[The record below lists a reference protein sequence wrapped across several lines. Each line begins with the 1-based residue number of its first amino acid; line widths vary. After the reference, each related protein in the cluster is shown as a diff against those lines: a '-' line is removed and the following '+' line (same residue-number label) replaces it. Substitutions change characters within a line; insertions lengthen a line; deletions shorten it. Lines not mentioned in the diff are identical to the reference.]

1 MLKALALYIYTHT
14 NFYLKEKIAHQKNV
28 TSTKTDL
35 LNGVGILKKIY
46 NSKKLQSE
54 TGREYYFDN
63 LKFLLIFLV
72 VLGHFAELIMKKSE
86 IAKTTWMI
94 IYSFHMPL
102 FIFVSGFFAKNAVK
116 DRNYNKSIMFFILY
130 FIMKTVIFIVDKSCG
145 LNPNYNFTKINS
157 IQWYIFAMGAWYL
170 ISILLR
176 NANKKIIFMLS
187 VFLALIIGFDKNIGD
202 IWGVSRILV
211 FYPFFL
217 LGLNINNDKLFKIVK
232 NKGTKIIAPIYLI
245 ILIVIFVLFIDKIY
259 LVRPILTGRNPYA
272 SLNNSIEQFGI
283 FIRIGWYVVATLTSI
298 CVMSLVPRGKT
309 IITNLG
315 QRTIA
320 VYFYHAIII
329 RIFSNLEINYRMY
342 EGLILSIFTVLIF
355 SIKCFAIPLE
365 KLLKINLL
373 EKSELKK

>member
-1 MLKALALYIYTHT
+1 MLKALALYTHT

-72 VLGHFAELIMKKSE
+72 VLGHFAELIMRKSE

-116 DRNYNKSIMFFILY
+116 NRNYNKSIMFFILY

-187 VFLALIIGFDKNIGD
+187 VFFALIIGFDKNIGD

-245 ILIVIFVLFIDKIY
+245 ILVLIFVLFIDKIY
-259 LVRPILTGRNPYA
+259 LVRPILTGRNPYS
-272 SLNNSIEQFGI
+272 SLNNSIEQFGVL
-283 FIRIGWYVVATLTSI
+283 IRMCWYIVATFTGI
-298 CVMSLVPRGKT
+298 CIMSLVPKGKT

-315 QRTIA
+315 QRTIS

-342 EGLILSIFTVLIF
+342 EGLILSIFMVLIF

-373 EKSELKK
+373 EKSKLKI